1 MYNMDL
7 LVVGEYIFNIY
18 VKKDLNV
25 VYVYL
30 FLIIFVGK

>member
-18 VKKDLNV
+18 VKNELNV